1 MIRAR
6 IIVVLGLG
14 LPVTGT
20 VGCESKSAEQSS
32 FAGAPKVSAEVVAAV
47 APEAGRSAGLTLV
60 TDPSLVCMVN
70 NQFMGA
76 PQIPIEVD
84 GRTYYGCCE
93 MCKGRLA
100 TDPSSRMASDPVS
113 HKSIDKATATMGKT
127 GQGRILYFESPDTFA
142 KYAGQMSR

>member
-1 MIRAR
+1 MSSLKPIL
-6 IIVVLGLG
+6 IVGLIATLGCQSKTSDAPPAPTSTSAATASLSSSAA
-14 LPVTGT
+14 PVTT
-20 VGCESKSAEQSS
+20 TAESA
-32 FAGAPKVSAEVVAAV
+32 
-47 APEAGRSAGLTLV
+47 AGLTLV

-100 TDPSSRMASDPVS
+100 KDPSSRMAADPVS
-113 HKSIDKATATMGKT
+113 HASVDKATAVIGKT
-127 GQGRILYFESPDTFA
+127 KEGRILYFESPDTFGR
-142 KYAGQMSR
+142 YAREAD